1 MRCQVGFI
9 VAKHH
14 QLRLNLN
21 DRGKLDVM
29 SSRGTGPNM
38 NGEKWGWPS
47 RRQSTEQITLPM
59 SRKRPRGDGSPRD
72 DGDNA
77 ADRRSRSFSLASDF
91 RGVRDTYPTREHA
104 TTLGRYQVTMSPIKA
119 EGEEFNSRDM
129 SATVEA
135 EFGCGYDGGNT
146 GGSPQTL
153 PASFGDALN
162 RLHQELL
169 NLDPLFLFRFRPDAI
184 RHVDDIKGQLKIME
198 DLHSSQYSDLCSHR
212 DRNEELQDRLSQLKD
227 QIMQAN
233 QEREQA
239 NRETEEQKR
248 TIARLKTSMKD
259 FEGAKAEL
267 NSRIKDL
274 EDRNR
279 SLEAEKEKLEA
290 TVEAKNAEI
299 EALKTSPLS
308 TATRAWIGHDAS
320 DSLPQ
325 SLLLSAPLAQT
336 TPLVTD
342 ARDHRTH
349 HSTTGWDAVA
359 SFLGSLLRI
368 ELPHDQP
375 SGGKHLN
382 PLLAEFMLNLGSSA
396 DAANVTVSPAERSW
410 NLLQPWNSRAPFK
423 LGSGQTIEERFV
435 RLCLLIPHLK
445 SQSRDDIWPQI
456 VLLINALMKADYTST
471 PRPGMAFL
479 AAMKST
485 SPLTEVKHFDIQHA
499 AVAIALCE
507 LCRFLQETFT
517 GLLHATWDIG
527 NILGSEAQR
536 SLKETSIGRL
546 DACLAN
552 LHRPGTLALRRE
564 LANTCG
570 DKFCFVSQ
578 NRQSGDKWD
587 LGFLSCDDKEF
598 FMVLDF
604 GKKQIRF
611 VDRKFAYAIYQED
624 RKKHLLVKRPCG
636 KVLLDLEDVAQ
647 DVRIFWVKYAEHP

>member
-1 MRCQVGFI
+1 M
-9 VAKHH
+9 
-14 QLRLNLN
+14 
-21 DRGKLDVM
+21 
-29 SSRGTGPNM
+29 
-38 NGEKWGWPS
+38 
-47 RRQSTEQITLPM
+47 
-59 SRKRPRGDGSPRD
+59 
-72 DGDNA
+72 
-77 ADRRSRSFSLASDF
+77 
-91 RGVRDTYPTREHA
+91 
-104 TTLGRYQVTMSPIKA
+104 LGRYQVTMSPIEA
-119 EGEEFNSRDM
+119 EGEEFNTRDM

-135 EFGCGYDGGNT
+135 EFGRGYDGGNT

-153 PASFGDALN
+153 PASFGDALD
-162 RLHQELL
+162 RLRQELL
-169 NLDPLFLFRFRPDAI
+169 KLDPLFLYRLRPDAI
-184 RHVDDIKGQLKIME
+184 PHVDNISGQLKIME
-198 DLHSSQYSDLCSHR
+198 DLHRSQYSNLCNHR

-239 NRETEEQKR
+239 NQEREQANQEREQANRETEEQKR
-248 TIARLKTSMKD
+248 TIARLKKSIKD
-259 FEGAKAEL
+259 FEGAKAKRD
-267 NSRIKDL
+267 SRIKDL

-279 SLEAEKEKLEA
+279 SLKAEKEKLEA

-308 TATRAWIGHDAS
+308 TAPRAWIGHHAS

-325 SLLLSAPLAQT
+325 SLLLSAPPAQT

-349 HSTTGWDAVA
+349 FSTTGWDAVA
-359 SFLGSLLRI
+359 SFLGSFLKI

-375 SGGKHLN
+375 SSGKHLN
-382 PLLAEFMLNLGSSA
+382 PLFAEFMFNLGASA
-396 DAANVTVSPAERSW
+396 DAAHVTVSPVEGSW
-410 NLLQPWNSRAPFK
+410 SLQQPWNSRDLLK
-423 LGSGQTIEERFV
+423 LGPSQTIEERFV
-435 RLCLLIPHLK
+435 RLCLWIPHLK
-445 SQSRDDIWPQI
+445 SRSRYDIWPKI
-456 VLLINALMKADYTST
+456 VLLINSLMKADYTST

-485 SPLTEVKHFDIQHA
+485 SPLTGVKNFDIQHA

-517 GLLHATWDIG
+517 GLLQATWDIG
-527 NILGSEAQR
+527 NILGPEAQH
-536 SLKETSIGRL
+536 SLKETTIGRL

-552 LHRPGTLALRRE
+552 MHRSGTLALRRE

-578 NRQSGDKWD
+578 NRQSGDRQE
-587 LGFLSCDDKEF
+587 LGFLSCDDKES

-604 GKKQIRF
+604 GKKTIRF
-611 VDRKFAYAIYQED
+611 VDRKFAYAIRPED
-624 RKKHLLVKRPCG
+624 RKKHLLVKRPEG

-647 DVRIFWVKYAEHP
+647 DVRIFWVKYAERP